1 MLERNGGQNKMN
13 KAPNNQGISLA
24 ADADDTKTLAEYLSE
39 LRRQTDWLMGVYGIP
54 LDDLNEQQSRC
65 RKDSQI
71 AALCEFVGLSQ

>member
-1 MLERNGGQNKMN
+1 MKKRPEDQSVTVEGNE
-13 KAPNNQGISLA
+13 
-24 ADADDTKTLAEYLSE
+24 DDTKTLAEYLSE

-54 LDDLNEQQSRC
+54 LDDLNEQQSRW